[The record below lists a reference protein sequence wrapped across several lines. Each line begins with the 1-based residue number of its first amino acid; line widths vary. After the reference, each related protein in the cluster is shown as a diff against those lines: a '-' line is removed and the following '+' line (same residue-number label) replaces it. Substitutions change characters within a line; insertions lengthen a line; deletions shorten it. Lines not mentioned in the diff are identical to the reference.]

1 MEFSN
6 FIACYRIS
14 CPFRCFYRTEKVRDA
29 TSLLHFRR
37 TFLRGNKMKAICF
50 SLVEKRFFLI
60 WIVSSYIFVLSISL
74 IPRHRQEQKELD
86 KIPLKDL

>member
-6 FIACYRIS
+6 FIACYWIS
-14 CPFRCFYRTEKVRDA
+14 CPFRFFYRTEKVRDV

-50 SLVEKRFFLI
+50 FF
-60 WIVSSYIFVLSISL
+60 
-74 IPRHRQEQKELD
+74 D
-86 KIPLKDL
+86 

>member
-14 CPFRCFYRTEKVRDA
+14 CPFRFFYRTEKVCDV

-60 WIVSSYIFVLSISL
+60 
-74 IPRHRQEQKELD
+74 
-86 KIPLKDL
+86 